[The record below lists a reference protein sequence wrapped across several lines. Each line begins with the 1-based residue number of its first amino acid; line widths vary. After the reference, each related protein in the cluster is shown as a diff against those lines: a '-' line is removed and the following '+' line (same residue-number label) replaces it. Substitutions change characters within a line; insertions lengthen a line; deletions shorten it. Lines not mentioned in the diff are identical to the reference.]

1 MTFEKVNTFCLS
13 LGGQI
18 AEVASVDDY
27 WSIKF
32 HLGKS
37 QRGAIINYVH
47 KRCRG
52 KGGWPNVNDT
62 IYTVSKKSFATCP
75 EYRHRRSG
83 P

>member
-1 MTFEKVNTFCLS
+1 MVSNFRFQISLFTVTSNCPSSWSKLLNGKWYQISEDPMTFEKVNTFCLS

-37 QRGAIINYVH
+37 QWG
-47 KRCRG
+47 
-52 KGGWPNVNDT
+52 
-62 IYTVSKKSFATCP
+62 
-75 EYRHRRSG
+75 RS
-83 P
+83 